1 MTPLNRTPVVFF
13 DFDNTIT
20 QGDIL
25 DRVIERFSVSDDWR
39 HWEDAWVRGEIST
52 VQCLDRQIAGIR
64 ASEAE
69 LLDFVADVQID
80 PHFATI
86 AQWAAKGHIDLLVVS
101 DNFSCLVREILL
113 RYGMLDLSVLA
124 NELTFIGNRPKAHFP
139 YRSKACKRCA
149 HCKAEHFKRFP
160 SHRKI
165 YVGDGLSDI
174 CPSLAADVV
183 FAKDSLAAY
192 LANHGTPFIEFI
204 SLETV
209 AEFLIAERRTSNEP
223 LRTPHRIGAEVHPQ
237 ILVNGI
243 PRDL

>member
-1 MTPLNRTPVVFF
+1 MTPLNRTPAVFF

-20 QGDIL
+20 QGDVL
-25 DRVIERFSVSDDWR
+25 DRIIERFSLSDDWR

-80 PHFATI
+80 PYFATI
-86 AQWAAKGHIDLLVVS
+86 AQWAAKERVDLLVVS

-113 RYGMLDLSVLA
+113 RRGLSGLSVLA
-124 NELTFIGNRPKAHFP
+124 NELTFVGNRPKAHFP
-139 YRSKACKRCA
+139 FRSKACARCA

-160 SHRKI
+160 GHRKI

-174 CPSLAADVV
+174 CPALVADVV

-192 LANHGTPFIEFI
+192 LANRGTSFTEFV

-209 AEFLIAERRTSNEP
+209 AEFLIANYRTSNESQ
-223 LRTPHRIGAEVHPQ
+223 RAPHRRGAQVHPQ
-237 ILVNGI
+237 VLVEGL
-243 PRDL
+243 PGDL